1 MKKQI
6 LNEEFRRMQLL
17 AGVITEGEYK
27 EPTTISPE
35 MVVKSV
41 SKLEDKIENDPKIN
55 AFAASIANDPKKK
68 QELLDISKKLGI
80 NPLTLNE
87 NVEDLPKKLA
97 LMFAKKA
104 ENEINEISG
113 SEDVT
118 TAAVLSF
125 AGIFGGPIAAYLLAQ
140 KFEMFTHQYVDMWGK
155 TLTVPE
161 MWVPAAGMAAGA
173 IGGFILGYILQKV
186 FGDQ

>member
-1 MKKQI
+1 MKKP

-17 AGVITEGEYK
+17 AGVITESEYK
-27 EPTTISPE
+27 EPTTMSPE
-35 MVVKSV
+35 MVVNSV
-41 SKLEDKIENDPKIN
+41 SKLEDKIKNDPEIN
-55 AFAASIANDPKKK
+55 AFAASIASDPKKK
-68 QELLDISKKLGI
+68 QELFDLSKKLGI

-104 ENEINEISG
+104 DNKIDEDFGN
-113 SEDVT
+113 EDVT
-118 TAAVLSF
+118 TAAVSSF
-125 AGIFGGPIAAYLLAQ
+125 AGLFGGPFAAIFLAE

-161 MWVPAAGMAAGA
+161 MWVPVAGMAAGA

-186 FGDQ
+186 FEN